1 MIRPCPWVRRCT
13 GFAPW
18 KSARC
23 GRFADFVGTECAD
36 GSDTSD
42 IASRL
47 GVRFVVHGAIRES
60 KVQLRVSSEMFDTHL
75 QSPCF
80 TRKCDLDVN
89 RLSYLEDEIAK
100 QIAGA
105 LNRPLRLPEV
115 QRRPRHSKD
124 PLAYAEFM
132 RGYRISSSG
141 DPALPDDAAEHQI
154 NAVTR
159 DPAFA
164 LAHATLSFVCAEA
177 SLRVRSSRPVAGEGG
192 VSLRRALETGFGF
205 TRRTRRQ
212 CFSVIGTLQGL
223 SAS

>member
-1 MIRPCPWVRRCT
+1 
-13 GFAPW
+13 
-18 KSARC
+18 
-23 GRFADFVGTECAD
+23 
-36 GSDTSD
+36 
-42 IASRL
+42 
-47 GVRFVVHGAIRES
+47 
-60 KVQLRVSSEMFDTHL
+60 VQLRVSLEMFDTHL
-75 QSPCF
+75 QSSCF
-80 TRKCDLDVN
+80 TPKCDLDVN
-89 RLSYLEDEIAK
+89 RLSYLEDAIAK

-115 QRRPRHSKD
+115 QRPPRYSKD
-124 PLAYAEFM
+124 PLAYAEFI
-132 RGYRISSSG
+132 RGYRLSSSG
-141 DPALPDDAAEHQI
+141 DPALPDDAAEHLI

-177 SLRVRSSRPVAGEGG
+177 SLRVRSSQPVAGEGG

-212 CFSVIGTLQGL
+212 CFSVIGTLQEL